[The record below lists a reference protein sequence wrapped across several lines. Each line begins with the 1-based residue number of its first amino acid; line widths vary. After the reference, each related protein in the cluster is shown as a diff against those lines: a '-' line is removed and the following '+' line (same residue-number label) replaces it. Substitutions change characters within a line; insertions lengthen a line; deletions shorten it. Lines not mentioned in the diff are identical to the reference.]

1 MTMKGEEDDIVILKI
16 GGSSITNKANEETL
30 NDVALEWFANLISSS
45 VDPSF
50 LSISVDDDGDGYGC
64 RRRSR
69 GTASDRS
76 NDGVTTNKTKK
87 KKQFIVVHG
96 AGSFGHH
103 SAKRFGLRCGKA
115 VFLEEIVDHPSTSTS
130 SDSDQQC
137 RTSAAAAEED
147 DDDASMNQRY
157 QMEGL
162 SKTRQSVQKLNAAT
176 VNYLIQHGVNA
187 VGISPGLAL
196 PGLRAHGATSV
207 ISTTGRTISTS
218 NNNSSSQDDSYRAM
232 QQLCD
237 AIQQSLQAGLVPVV
251 HGDACLLYDGKRA
264 GILGGDTIAEG
275 LATLWNNNNHHR
287 TSKISQVIFITDV
300 AGVFTSDPKMDPNA
314 TLIRLLTIHED
325 TGKVL
330 AIETKDG
337 DANKA
342 KSAHEQLEADT
353 LDVSGS
359 SHEHDV
365 TGGLKVKWK
374 IIAHMR
380 FSSSARVMF
389 TCLTSP
395 LSFLFRQSSEQP

>member
-218 NNNSSSQDDSYRAM
+218 NNNSSSQDDSFRAM

-275 LATLWNNNNHHR
+275 LATLWNNNNHRR

-314 TLIRLLTIHED
+314 TLIRLLTIHEG
-325 TGKVL
+325 TGKV

-337 DANKA
+337 NVNNNE
-342 KSAHEQLEADT
+342 SSQQQLATEA
-353 LDVSGS
+353 LNISGS

-365 TGGLKVKWK
+365 TGGLKVKWE
-374 IIAHMR
+374 IIALMR
-380 FSSSARVMF
+380 FHFPLR
-389 TCLTSP
+389 TIRTTILT
-395 LSFLFRQSSEQP
+395 

>member
-1 MTMKGEEDDIVILKI
+1 MTMTMNGEEDDIVILKI

-30 NDVALEWFANLISSS
+30 NDVALEWFAHLISSS
-45 VDPSF
+45 IDPSF
-50 LSISVDDDGDGYGC
+50 LSSSVDDDGC

-69 GTASDRS
+69 VTDSNSFNDR
-76 NDGVTTNKTKK
+76 VTTKTKK

-115 VFLEEIVDHPSTSTS
+115 VFLEEIVDRPSTSTS

-137 RTSAAAAEED
+137 RTSAAAEEED

-157 QMEGL
+157 RMEGL

-187 VGISPGLAL
+187 VGISPGMTL
-196 PGLRAHGATSV
+196 PGLRAHGATSI
-207 ISTTGRTISTS
+207 ISTTGRTISAS
-218 NNNSSSQDDSYRAM
+218 INNSSSHDDSYRAM

-314 TLIRLLTIHED
+314 TLIRLLTIHEG
-325 TGKVL
+325 TGKV

-337 DANKA
+337 DANKT
-342 KSAHEQLEADT
+342 KSAHEQLEAGT
-353 LDVSGS
+353 LDASGS